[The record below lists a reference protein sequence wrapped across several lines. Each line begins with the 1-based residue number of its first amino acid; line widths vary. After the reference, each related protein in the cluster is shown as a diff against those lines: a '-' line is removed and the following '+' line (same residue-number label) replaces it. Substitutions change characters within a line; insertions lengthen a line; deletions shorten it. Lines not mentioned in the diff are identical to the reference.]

1 MKIKRK
7 QAGDVMVLQ
16 LSGKIMGGEDQELF
30 PTEIKNLINEGFVDV
45 VLDMQHVEWINSIG
59 IGILMSG
66 FTTIKRNG
74 GQMKFC
80 ALRERVENIFI
91 VTQLK
96 LVFETFAT
104 EEQALASFKKTPK

>member
-7 QAGDVMVLQ
+7 QVGEVMVLL

-30 PTEIKNLINEGFVDV
+30 TTEIKNLINEGFVDV
-45 VLDMQHVEWINSIG
+45 VLNMEHVEWINSIG

-66 FTTIKRNG
+66 FTTVKRNG
-74 GQMKFC
+74 GLMKFC
-80 ALRERVENIFI
+80 CLRERVENIFI

-96 LVFETFAT
+96 LVFETFET
-104 EEQALASFKKTPK
+104 EEQAVASFKKGSK